1 MLVVVLVLEGR
12 RGAQVEDGNEYEET
26 DNGANL
32 DFGFPTLDWRSL
44 VMRTSRHLEQVLM
57 HAASR
62 LAATGTKRPTEVLP
76 LYKKFLKVEEHRLRL
91 KHHAGGGGREICAR
105 RAELIDVLLQ
115 YVFGAA
121 AATAARGNGV
131 GTVPL
136 ALIALG
142 GYGRGELNP
151 FSDIDV
157 MLLHK
162 GTKKISPH
170 LEEMVEQVLYL
181 LWDSGFKVGHSTRSI
196 KEAIAEA
203 NRDMRTKT
211 AMLEARF
218 LAGDAD
224 LAREF
229 RRQFRSKCVK
239 GYEREYA
246 EMRMRDQAARH
257 KKFGDSVYLQEP
269 NLKSGCGGLRD
280 YQNLL
285 WMTYFKEGSL
295 STNQLVGKDWLS
307 ESDQR
312 RIENA
317 YDFLLRLRTALHY
330 ATGRATDILHIS
342 LQEQI
347 AERLNYSSSNGQLRS
362 EALMRDY
369 YEHTRNVFR
378 ITERITEQFV
388 GGYVTSKT
396 RSLFSFLP
404 LMRANKT
411 PVGNYFFVRNKQ
423 LHPARRD
430 LFRKEPEQMM
440 RAFRLAQER
449 DLDLS
454 PELEDLLSRSLAQV
468 TRTYQYASG
477 PRAVF
482 NAILSCK
489 GKAGRILRM
498 MHRVDFLGRYIP
510 EFGQLTCLVQHE
522 FMHRYTADEHT
533 LVCIDKLD
541 ALAETHDPKLIAY
554 RKIFEQLEDPFV
566 LYLALLLHDS
576 GKAIG
581 ARPHAEASALF
592 AQRVA
597 ARLQLSSEQRKSL
610 ILLVDHH
617 LTLSRTA
624 QQRNLD
630 DPATVTEFAHI
641 VKHQKNLNALMLLT
655 LADGQGTSAEAWSDW
670 KESLVWELFHETS
683 RYLAD
688 QKSYYEQTRIERESL
703 EASVAAHLPSDFA
716 KEIEAH
722 FEFMPDN
729 YFRASDVPAIV
740 DHLKLFRS
748 FLKNVSS
755 QGEFLA
761 PAVKWKAVPGQ
772 GHSVVT
778 FCTWERER
786 LLAKIAGS
794 FSVVP
799 LNILSADIF
808 PRGDN
813 VLLGIFRVCDT
824 KGRPVINPRDF
835 ELVEQTLR
843 RALEDE
849 KFDFLPL
856 IERAKREILRVAPP
870 IEFPTRISIDSKT
883 HPLYALIEIQ
893 APDRLGL
900 LYDVLTCLDREN
912 LSVPLSRINT
922 QAGAAIDT
930 LYVVDRSTHANI
942 TDPHRIARIQERLQD
957 AILSGSGA
965 KST

>member
-1 MLVVVLVLEGR
+1 
-12 RGAQVEDGNEYEET
+12 
-26 DNGANL
+26 
-32 DFGFPTLDWRSL
+32 
-44 VMRTSRHLEQVLM
+44 MRASRHLEQVLT

-62 LAATGTKRPTEVLP
+62 LAATGARRPTEVLP

-91 KHHAGGGGREICAR
+91 KHQAGGGGREICGR
-105 RAELIDVLLQ
+105 RAELVDVLLQ

-121 AATAARGNGV
+121 TTTVVQGNG
-131 GTVPL
+131 TAKSPL

-162 GTKKISPH
+162 ESKQISPR
-170 LEEMVEQVLYL
+170 LEEMVQQVLYL

-211 AMLEARF
+211 AMLESRF
-218 LAGDAD
+218 LAGDEE

-229 RRQFRSKCVK
+229 RRQFRSKCVRR
-239 GYEREYA
+239 YEREYV
-246 EMRMRDQAARH
+246 EMRMHDQAARH

-269 NLKSGCGGLRD
+269 NLKNGCGGLRD

-312 RIENA
+312 RIEKA
-317 YDFLLRLRTALHY
+317 YDFLLRLRTTLHY
-330 ATGRATDILHIS
+330 ETGRATDILHIN

-347 AERLNYSSSNGQLRS
+347 AKRLDYSNGNAEPFRGS

-369 YEHTRNVFR
+369 YEHTRNIFR
-378 ITERITEQFV
+378 VTERITEQFV

-396 RSLFSFLP
+396 RSLFGFLP
-404 LMRANKT
+404 LMRADKT
-411 PVGNYFFVRNKQ
+411 PVGNSFSVRSKQ
-423 LHPARRD
+423 LHPSRRD
-430 LFRKEPEQMM
+430 LFRKDPEQMM
-440 RAFRLAQER
+440 RAFQFAQEQG
-449 DLDLS
+449 LDLS
-454 PELEDLLSRSLAQV
+454 PELEDLLSRSLGLV

-477 PRAVF
+477 PRAIF
-482 NAILSCK
+482 KAILSQK
-489 GKAGRILRM
+489 GNVGRILRM
-498 MHRVDFLGRYIP
+498 MHRVNFLGRYIP

-522 FMHRYTADEHT
+522 FLHRYTADEHT

-541 ALAETHDPKLIAY
+541 ALAETNDSKLIAY
-554 RKIFEQLEDPFV
+554 RKIFERLEDPFV

-576 GKAIG
+576 GKAVG
-581 ARPHAEASALF
+581 ARPHSEASALF

-597 ARLQLSSEQRKSL
+597 SRLQLSSEQRKAL

-617 LTLSRTA
+617 LTLSQTA

-630 DPATVTEFAHI
+630 DPATVTDFAHI

-655 LADGQGTSAEAWSDW
+655 LADGQGTSAEGWSDW

-683 RYLAD
+683 RCLAD
-688 QKSYYEQTRIERESL
+688 QKSYYEQTKVERESL
-703 EASVAAHLPSDFA
+703 QAGVTAKLPTDFA
-716 KEIEAH
+716 GEIEAH
-722 FEFMPDN
+722 FEFMPEN
-729 YFRASDVPAIV
+729 YFRASDVSKIV
-740 DHLKLFRS
+740 EHLQLFRS
-748 FLKNVSS
+748 FLRNVSS
-755 QGEFLA
+755 EGDFPLA
-761 PAVKWKAVPGQ
+761 PAIKWKALPEQ

-808 PRGDN
+808 QRADN
-813 VLLGIFRVCDT
+813 LMLGVFRVCDP
-824 KGRPVINPRDF
+824 KARPVTHQRDF
-835 ELVEQTLR
+835 ALVEQTLD
-843 RALEDE
+843 RALENQS
-849 KFDFLPL
+849 FDFLPL
-856 IERAKREILRVAPP
+856 IEKAKRQSHRLTTG
-870 IEFPTRISIDSKT
+870 IEFPTRIAIDNKT
-883 HPLYALIEIQ
+883 HPAYALIEIQ

-900 LYDVLTCLDREN
+900 LYDVLTCLAREN
-912 LSVPLSRINT
+912 LLVLLSRINT

-930 LYVVDRSTHANI
+930 LYVVDRSTRAKI
-942 TDPHRIARIQERLQD
+942 TDPNRIKAIQQRLQNV
-957 AILSGSGA
+957 ILSGASA
-965 KST
+965 KTK

>member
-1 MLVVVLVLEGR
+1 MK
-12 RGAQVEDGNEYEET
+12 
-26 DNGANL
+26 
-32 DFGFPTLDWRSL
+32 
-44 VMRTSRHLEQVLM
+44 TSRHLEQVLA

-62 LAATGTKRPTEVLP
+62 LAATGARRPTEVLP

-91 KHHAGGGGREICAR
+91 KHQAGGGGREICAR
-105 RAELIDVLLQ
+105 RAELVDVLLQ

-121 AATAARGNGV
+121 ETSARGNGAAK
-131 GTVPL
+131 VPL
-136 ALIALG
+136 ALVALG

-157 MLLHK
+157 MLLHDQEKK
-162 GTKKISPH
+162 GISPH
-170 LEEMVEQVLYL
+170 LEEMVQQVLYL

-196 KEAIAEA
+196 KEAVAQA
-203 NRDMRTKT
+203 NQDMRTKT
-211 AMLEARF
+211 AMLESRF

-229 RRQFRSKCVK
+229 RRQFRSKCVN
-239 GYEREYA
+239 GCEREYV
-246 EMRMRDQAARH
+246 ELRIQDQVARH

-347 AERLNYSSSNGQLRS
+347 AKRLDYSSGNPEDFRGS
-362 EALMRDY
+362 EELMRDY
-369 YEHTRNVFR
+369 YEHTRNIFR
-378 ITERITEQFV
+378 VTERITEQFV
-388 GGYVTSKT
+388 SGYVTSKT

-404 LMRANKT
+404 LMRTHKT
-411 PVGNYFFVRNKQ
+411 AVGDFFFVRNKQ

-430 LFRKEPEQMM
+430 LFRRDPEQMM
-440 RAFRLAQER
+440 RAFEIAQER
-449 DLDLS
+449 GLDLS
-454 PELEDLLSRSLAQV
+454 PELEDLLSRSLGQV
-468 TRTYQYASG
+468 TRTYQYALG
-477 PRAVF
+477 PRAIF
-482 NAILSCK
+482 KDILSKK
-489 GKAGRILRM
+489 GRVGRILRM

-522 FMHRYTADEHT
+522 FLHRYTADEHT

-541 ALAETHDPKLIAY
+541 ALTQTNDPKLVPY
-554 RKIFEQLEDPFV
+554 RKIFEKLEDPFV

-576 GKAIG
+576 GKAVG
-581 ARPHAEASALF
+581 ARPHSEASALF

-617 LTLSRTA
+617 LTLSQTA

-630 DPATVTEFAHI
+630 DPATVTDFAHI

-655 LADGQGTSAEAWSDW
+655 LADGQGTSAEEWSDW
-670 KESLVWELFHETS
+670 KESLVWALFHETS
-683 RYLAD
+683 RCLAD
-688 QKSYYEQTRIERESL
+688 QRSYYERTKVQR
-703 EASVAAHLPSDFA
+703 ASVQASVTAKLPSDFA
-716 KEIEAH
+716 GEIEAH

-729 YFRASDVPAIV
+729 YFRASDVPEIIE
-740 DHLKLFRS
+740 HLKLFRS
-748 FLKNVSS
+748 FLENVSS
-755 QGEFLA
+755 EGDFPLA
-761 PAVKWKAVPGQ
+761 PAIQWKAVPEQ
-772 GHSVVT
+772 GHTVVI
-778 FCTWERER
+778 FYTWERER
-786 LLAKIAGS
+786 LLAKVAGS

-799 LNILSADIF
+799 LNILSADIY

-813 VLLGIFRVCDT
+813 VLLCVFRVCDT
-824 KGRPVINPRDF
+824 KARPVTHQRDF
-835 ELVEQTLR
+835 TLVEQTLR

-849 KFDFLPL
+849 SFDFLPL
-856 IERAKREILRVAPP
+856 IEKAKRQSHRVTTG
-870 IEFPTRISIDSKT
+870 IEFPTRIAIDNKT
-883 HPLYALIEIQ
+883 HPVYALIEIQ
-893 APDRLGL
+893 APDRIGL

-912 LSVPLSRINT
+912 LLVPLSRINT

-930 LYVVDRSTHANI
+930 LYVVDRSTRAKI
-942 TDPHRIARIQERLQD
+942 TDSHRIRTIQQRLQN
-957 AILSGSGA
+957 AILGGGA
-965 KST
+965 SKSK

>member
-1 MLVVVLVLEGR
+1 MK
-12 RGAQVEDGNEYEET
+12 
-26 DNGANL
+26 
-32 DFGFPTLDWRSL
+32 
-44 VMRTSRHLEQVLM
+44 TSRHLEQVLA

-62 LAATGTKRPTEVLP
+62 LAEMGTRRPTEVLP

-91 KHHAGGGGREICAR
+91 KHQAGGGGRDICAL
-105 RAELIDVLLQ
+105 RAELVDVLLQ

-121 AATAARGNGV
+121 ASSAQGNG
-131 GTVPL
+131 TTKIPL

-157 MLLHK
+157 MLLHRQGKK
-162 GTKKISPH
+162 GISPH
-170 LEEMVEQVLYL
+170 LEEMVQQVLYL

-196 KEAIAEA
+196 KEAVAQA
-203 NRDMRTKT
+203 NEDMRTKT
-211 AMLEARF
+211 AMLESRF

-229 RRQFRSKCVK
+229 RRQFRSKCVN
-239 GYEREYA
+239 GYERQYVEL
-246 EMRMRDQAARH
+246 RMQDQVARH

-312 RIENA
+312 RIEKA

-330 ATGRATDILHIS
+330 ATGRATDILHLN

-347 AERLNYSSSNGQLRS
+347 AKLLDYSSGDGQLRS

-369 YEHTRNVFR
+369 YEHTRNIFR
-378 ITERITEQFV
+378 VTERITEQFV
-388 GGYVTSKT
+388 SGYVTSKT

-404 LMRANKT
+404 LMRADKT
-411 PVGNYFFVRNKQ
+411 PVGDFFFVRNKQ

-430 LFRKEPEQMM
+430 LFRNDPEQMM
-440 RAFRLAQER
+440 RAFRIAQDR
-449 DLDLS
+449 GLDLS
-454 PELEDLLSRSLAQV
+454 PELEDLLSRSLGEV
-468 TRTYQYASG
+468 TRTYQYARA
-477 PRAVF
+477 PREIFKEV
-482 NAILSCK
+482 LSQK
-489 GKAGRILRM
+489 GRAGRILRL

-522 FMHRYTADEHT
+522 FLHRYTADEHT

-541 ALAETHDPKLIAY
+541 ALVQTNDPKLIAY
-554 RKIFEQLEDPFV
+554 RKIFEELEDPFV

-576 GKAIG
+576 GKAVG
-581 ARPHAEASALF
+581 ARPHSEASALF

-617 LTLSRTA
+617 LTLSKIA

-630 DPATVTEFAHI
+630 DPATVTDFAHI

-655 LADGQGTSAEAWSDW
+655 LADGQGTSAEGWSDW

-683 RYLAD
+683 RCLAD
-688 QKSYYEQTRIERESL
+688 QKSYYEQTKVERESL
-703 EASVAAHLPSDFA
+703 QAAVTAKLPADFA
-716 KEIEAH
+716 GDIEAH

-729 YFRASDVPAIV
+729 YFRASDLPEII
-740 DHLKLFRS
+740 DHLKLFRT
-748 FLKNVSS
+748 FLENVSKA
-755 QGEFLA
+755 GDFPLA
-761 PAVKWKAVPGQ
+761 PAIQWKAVPEQ

-786 LLAKIAGS
+786 LLAKVAGS

-813 VLLGIFRVCDT
+813 VVLGVFRVCDT
-824 KGRPVINPRDF
+824 KARPVTHHRDF
-835 ELVEQTLR
+835 TLVEQTLR
-843 RALEDE
+843 QALEDE
-849 KFDFLPL
+849 SFDFLPL
-856 IERAKREILRVAPP
+856 IEKAKRQSHRLATGL
-870 IEFPTRISIDSKT
+870 EFPTRIAIDNKT
-883 HPLYALIEIQ
+883 HPVYALIEIQ
-893 APDRLGL
+893 APDRIGL

-912 LSVPLSRINT
+912 LLVPLSRINT

-930 LYVVDRSTHANI
+930 LYVVDRSTRGKI
-942 TDPHRIARIQERLQD
+942 TDPHRIRSIQQRLQN
-957 AILSGSGA
+957 AILSGAAA
-965 KST
+965 KSK

>member
-1 MLVVVLVLEGR
+1 MK
-12 RGAQVEDGNEYEET
+12 
-26 DNGANL
+26 
-32 DFGFPTLDWRSL
+32 
-44 VMRTSRHLEQVLM
+44 TSRHLEQVLA

-62 LAATGTKRPTEVLP
+62 LAATGTRRPTEVLP

-91 KHHAGGGGREICAR
+91 KHQAGGGGREICAR
-105 RAELIDVLLQ
+105 RAELVDVLLQ

-121 AATAARGNGV
+121 ETSARGNGAAK
-131 GTVPL
+131 VPL
-136 ALIALG
+136 ALVALG

-157 MLLHK
+157 MLLHDQEKK
-162 GTKKISPH
+162 GISPH
-170 LEEMVEQVLYL
+170 LEEMVQQVLYL

-196 KEAIAEA
+196 KEAVAQA
-203 NRDMRTKT
+203 NQDMRTKT
-211 AMLEARF
+211 AMLESRF

-229 RRQFRSKCVK
+229 RRQFRSKCVN
-239 GYEREYA
+239 GCEREYV
-246 EMRMRDQAARH
+246 ELRIQDQVARH

-347 AERLNYSSSNGQLRS
+347 AKRLDYSSGNPEDFRGS
-362 EALMRDY
+362 EELMRDY
-369 YEHTRNVFR
+369 YEHTRNIFR
-378 ITERITEQFV
+378 VTERITEQFV
-388 GGYVTSKT
+388 SGYVTSKT

-404 LMRANKT
+404 LMRTHKT
-411 PVGNYFFVRNKQ
+411 AVGDFFFVRNKQ

-430 LFRKEPEQMM
+430 LFRRDPEQMM
-440 RAFRLAQER
+440 RAFEIAQER
-449 DLDLS
+449 GLDLS
-454 PELEDLLSRSLAQV
+454 PELEDLLSRSLGQV
-468 TRTYQYASG
+468 TRTYQYARG
-477 PRAVF
+477 PRAIF
-482 NAILSCK
+482 KDILSKK
-489 GKAGRILRM
+489 GRVGRILRM

-522 FMHRYTADEHT
+522 FLHRYTADEHT
-533 LVCIDKLD
+533 LVCIHKLD
-541 ALAETHDPKLIAY
+541 ALTQTNDLKLVPY
-554 RKIFEQLEDPFV
+554 RKIFEKLEDPFV

-576 GKAIG
+576 GKAVG
-581 ARPHAEASALF
+581 ARPHSEASALF

-617 LTLSRTA
+617 LTLSQTA

-630 DPATVTEFAHI
+630 DPATVTDFAHI

-655 LADGQGTSAEAWSDW
+655 LADGQGTSAEEWSDW
-670 KESLVWELFHETS
+670 KESLVWALFHETS
-683 RYLAD
+683 RCLAD
-688 QKSYYEQTRIERESL
+688 QRSYYERTKVQRASL
-703 EASVAAHLPSDFA
+703 QASVTAKLPSDFA
-716 KEIEAH
+716 GEIEAH

-729 YFRASDVPAIV
+729 YFRASDVPEIIE
-740 DHLKLFRS
+740 HLKLFRS
-748 FLKNVSS
+748 FLENVSS
-755 QGEFLA
+755 EGDSPLA
-761 PAVKWKAVPGQ
+761 PAIQWKAVPEQ
-772 GHSVVT
+772 GHTVVI
-778 FCTWERER
+778 FYTWERER
-786 LLAKIAGS
+786 LLAKVAGS

-799 LNILSADIF
+799 LNILSADIY

-813 VLLGIFRVCDT
+813 VLLCVFRVCDT
-824 KGRPVINPRDF
+824 KARPVTHQRDF
-835 ELVEQTLR
+835 TLVEQTLR

-849 KFDFLPL
+849 SFDFLPL
-856 IERAKREILRVAPP
+856 IEKAKHQSHRLTTG
-870 IEFPTRISIDSKT
+870 IEFPTRIAIDNKT
-883 HPLYALIEIQ
+883 HPVYALIEIQ
-893 APDRLGL
+893 APDRIGL

-912 LSVPLSRINT
+912 LLVPLSRINT

-930 LYVVDRSTHANI
+930 LYVVDRSTRAKI
-942 TDPHRIARIQERLQD
+942 TDSHRIRTIQQRLQN
-957 AILSGSGA
+957 AILGGGA
-965 KST
+965 SKSK

>member
-1 MLVVVLVLEGR
+1 MK
-12 RGAQVEDGNEYEET
+12 
-26 DNGANL
+26 
-32 DFGFPTLDWRSL
+32 
-44 VMRTSRHLEQVLM
+44 TSRHLEQVLA

-62 LAATGTKRPTEVLP
+62 LAATGTRRPTEVLP

-91 KHHAGGGGREICAR
+91 KHQAGGGGREICAR
-105 RAELIDVLLQ
+105 RAELVDVLLQ

-121 AATAARGNGV
+121 ETSARGNGAAK
-131 GTVPL
+131 VPL
-136 ALIALG
+136 ALVALG

-157 MLLHK
+157 MLLHDQEKK
-162 GTKKISPH
+162 GISPH
-170 LEEMVEQVLYL
+170 LEEMVQQVLYL
-181 LWDSGFKVGHSTRSI
+181 LWDSGFKVGHSTRSS
-196 KEAIAEA
+196 KEAVAQA
-203 NRDMRTKT
+203 NQDMRTKT
-211 AMLEARF
+211 AMLESRF

-229 RRQFRSKCVK
+229 RRQFRSKCVD
-239 GYEREYA
+239 GSEREYV
-246 EMRMRDQAARH
+246 ELRIQDQVARH

-317 YDFLLRLRTALHY
+317 YDFLLRLRKDLHY

-347 AERLNYSSSNGQLRS
+347 AKRLDYSSGNGQLRS
-362 EALMRDY
+362 EELMRDY
-369 YEHTRNVFR
+369 YEHTRNIFR
-378 ITERITEQFV
+378 VTERITEQFV
-388 GGYVTSKT
+388 SGYVTSKT

-404 LMRANKT
+404 LMRTHKT
-411 PVGNYFFVRNKQ
+411 PVGDFFFVRNKQ
-423 LHPARRD
+423 LHPAGRD
-430 LFRKEPEQMM
+430 LFRRDPEQMM
-440 RAFRLAQER
+440 RAFEIAQER
-449 DLDLS
+449 GLDLS
-454 PELEDLLSRSLAQV
+454 PELEDLLSRSLGQV
-468 TRTYQYASG
+468 TRTYQYARG
-477 PRAVF
+477 PRAIF
-482 NAILSCK
+482 KDILSKK
-489 GKAGRILRM
+489 GRVGRILRM

-522 FMHRYTADEHT
+522 FLHRYTADEHT

-541 ALAETHDPKLIAY
+541 ALTQTNDPKLVPY
-554 RKIFEQLEDPFV
+554 RKIFEKLEDPFV

-576 GKAIG
+576 GKAVG
-581 ARPHAEASALF
+581 ARPHSEASALF

-617 LTLSRTA
+617 LTLSQTA

-630 DPATVTEFAHI
+630 DPATVTDFAHI

-655 LADGQGTSAEAWSDW
+655 LADGQGTSAEEWSDW
-670 KESLVWELFHETS
+670 KESLVWALFHETS
-683 RYLAD
+683 RCLAD
-688 QKSYYEQTRIERESL
+688 QRSYYERTKVQRASL
-703 EASVAAHLPSDFA
+703 QASVTAKLPSDFA
-716 KEIEAH
+716 GEIEAH

-729 YFRASDVPAIV
+729 YFRASDVPEIIE
-740 DHLKLFRS
+740 HLKLFRS
-748 FLKNVSS
+748 FLENVSS
-755 QGEFLA
+755 EGNFPLA
-761 PAVKWKAVPGQ
+761 PAIQWKAVPEQ
-772 GHSVVT
+772 GHTVVI

-786 LLAKIAGS
+786 LLAKVAGS

-813 VLLGIFRVCDT
+813 VVLCVFRVCDT
-824 KGRPVINPRDF
+824 KARPVTHQRDF
-835 ELVEQTLR
+835 TLVEQTLR

-849 KFDFLPL
+849 SFDFLPL
-856 IERAKREILRVAPP
+856 IEKAKRQSHRLTTG
-870 IEFPTRISIDSKT
+870 IEFPTRIAIDNKT
-883 HPLYALIEIQ
+883 HPVYALIEIQ
-893 APDRLGL
+893 APDRIGL

-912 LSVPLSRINT
+912 LLVPLSRINT
-922 QAGAAIDT
+922 PAGAGIDT
-930 LYVVDRSTHANI
+930 LYVVHRSTRCQI
-942 TDPHRIARIQERLQD
+942 TDSHRIRAVQQRLQN
-957 AILSGSGA
+957 AILGGGA
-965 KST
+965 SKSK

>member
-1 MLVVVLVLEGR
+1 
-12 RGAQVEDGNEYEET
+12 
-26 DNGANL
+26 
-32 DFGFPTLDWRSL
+32 
-44 VMRTSRHLEQVLM
+44 MRTSRHLEQVLA

-62 LAATGTKRPTEVLP
+62 LAATGARRPTEVLP
-76 LYKKFLKVEEHRLRL
+76 LYKKFLKVEEYRLRL
-91 KHHAGGGGREICAR
+91 KHQAGGGGREICAR
-105 RAELIDVLLQ
+105 RAELVDVLLQ

-121 AATAARGNGV
+121 ATSARGNGAE
-131 GTVPL
+131 VPL

-157 MLLHK
+157 MLLHHQEKK
-162 GTKKISPH
+162 GISPH
-170 LEEMVEQVLYL
+170 LEEMVQQVLYL

-196 KEAIAEA
+196 KEAVAQA
-203 NRDMRTKT
+203 NQDMRTKT
-211 AMLEARF
+211 AMLESRF
-218 LAGDAD
+218 LAGDAE

-229 RRQFRSKCVK
+229 RRQFRSKCVN
-239 GYEREYA
+239 GYEREYV
-246 EMRMRDQAARH
+246 ELRMQDQVARH

-347 AERLNYSSSNGQLRS
+347 AKRLDYSSGNGQLRS

-369 YEHTRNVFR
+369 YEHTRNIFR
-378 ITERITEQFV
+378 VTERITEQFV
-388 GGYVTSKT
+388 SGYVTSKT

-404 LMRANKT
+404 LMRADKT
-411 PVGNYFFVRNKQ
+411 PVGDFFFVRNKQ

-430 LFRKEPEQMM
+430 LFRKDPEQMM
-440 RAFRLAQER
+440 RAFEIAQER
-449 DLDLS
+449 GLDLS
-454 PELEDLLSRSLAQV
+454 PELEDLLSRSLGEI
-468 TRTYQYASG
+468 TRTFQYARG

-482 NAILSCK
+482 KAILSQK
-489 GKAGRILRM
+489 GRVGRILRM
-498 MHRVDFLGRYIP
+498 MHRVNFLGRYIP

-522 FMHRYTADEHT
+522 FLHRYTADEHT

-541 ALAETHDPKLIAY
+541 ALAQTNDPKLIAY

-576 GKAIG
+576 GKAVG
-581 ARPHAEASALF
+581 ARPHSEASALF

-617 LTLSRTA
+617 LTLSMIA

-630 DPATVTEFAHI
+630 DPATVTDFAHI
-641 VKHQKNLNALMLLT
+641 VKHQKNLNPLMLLT
-655 LADGQGTSAEAWSDW
+655 LADGQGTSAEGWSDW
-670 KESLVWELFHETS
+670 KESLVWALFHETS
-683 RYLAD
+683 RCLAD
-688 QKSYYEQTRIERESL
+688 QKSYYEQTKVERESL
-703 EASVAAHLPSDFA
+703 QTSVTAKLPADFA
-716 KEIEAH
+716 GEIEAH

-729 YFRASDVPAIV
+729 YFRASDLPEIIE
-740 DHLKLFRS
+740 HLKLFRS
-748 FLKNVSS
+748 FLENVSS
-755 QGEFLA
+755 GAEFPLA
-761 PAVKWKAVPGQ
+761 PAIQWKAIPEQ
-772 GHSVVT
+772 GHSVVI

-786 LLAKIAGS
+786 LLAKVAGS

-813 VLLGIFRVCDT
+813 VVLGVFRVCDT
-824 KGRPVINPRDF
+824 KARPVTHQRDF
-835 ELVEQTLR
+835 TLVEQTLR

-849 KFDFLPL
+849 SFDFLPL
-856 IERAKREILRVAPP
+856 IEKAKRQSHRLTTG
-870 IEFPTRISIDSKT
+870 IEFPTRIAIDNKT
-883 HPLYALIEIQ
+883 HPVYALIEIQ
-893 APDRLGL
+893 APDRIGL
-900 LYDVLTCLDREN
+900 LYDVLTCLDRED
-912 LSVPLSRINT
+912 LLVPLSRINT

-930 LYVVDRSTHANI
+930 LYVVDRSTRGKI
-942 TDPHRIARIQERLQD
+942 TDPHRIGAIQQRLQN
-957 AILSGSGA
+957 AILSGGVS
-965 KST
+965 KSK